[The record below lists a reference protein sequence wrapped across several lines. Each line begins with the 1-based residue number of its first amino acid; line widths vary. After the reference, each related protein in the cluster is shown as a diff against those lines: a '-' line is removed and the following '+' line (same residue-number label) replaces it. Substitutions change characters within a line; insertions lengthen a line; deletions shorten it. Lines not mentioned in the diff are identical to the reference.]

1 MARPQFRLSVIA
13 LDEEEN
19 VREVTAVVRDDT
31 YDLIT
36 GLRGDVNTV
45 GTARGGTETTIA
57 LPADAMS
64 RLFHQVGTIPG
75 NDPRYANGANDIY
88 DSLTAVVYGL
98 LGE

>member
-1 MARPQFRLSVIA
+1 MTGPQLVPPLRINGTRL
-13 LDEEEN
+13 
-19 VREVTAVVRDDT
+19 RDDT
-31 YDLIT
+31 YGLIT
-36 GLRGDVNTV
+36 SLLGDVTTV
-45 GTARGGTETTIA
+45 GRARAGTEMTIT

-64 RLFHQVGTIPG
+64 KLFREVGTIPG